1 MMQATPPIGAVL
13 GGALLARGELT
24 ATIAGMAGIIA
35 VPGAISLLLPA
46 LGRRAT
52 VPRRARTWFRA
63 TDACSFTRMRRQP
76 RLEARPVGV
85 RGIGDRSTLDSI
97 CLLGIPND
105 DNSSFMKGAAEAPA
119 LIRRE

>member
-35 VPGAISLLLPA
+35 VPGAIGLLLPA

-52 VPRRARTWFRA
+52 GDGPAPRTDVVPS
-63 TDACSFTRMRRQP
+63 D
-76 RLEARPVGV
+76 
-85 RGIGDRSTLDSI
+85 
-97 CLLGIPND
+97 
-105 DNSSFMKGAAEAPA
+105 
-119 LIRRE
+119 